1 MDAVETKHET
11 IAVNGIELAYQV
23 RGQGEPLLLLHGFFG
38 SSADW
43 VHLFDLDDLARS
55 YRLIIPDARGHGR
68 STDWA
73 ASPVP
78 FTRQCAEDI
87 RALLDHLG
95 IQRVKA
101 VGLSFGGNILLHMTT
116 STPGRVDAMVLIGAP
131 SYFPAQARAIM
142 EAISDQGRSEDEWRE
157 MRVRHPRGDEQIR
170 ALSGIVRGFATSHD
184 DMSFTPPRLATIT
197 ARTLIV
203 IGDRD
208 ALYPL
213 EIFVEQ
219 YRVIPRAALMVI
231 PEGNHDAVFRQARP
245 DFVRAALAF
254 LRG

>member
-1 MDAVETKHET
+1 MSATETRHET

-43 VHLFDLDDLARS
+43 VHLFDLDELARG
-55 YRLIIPDARGHGR
+55 YRLIMPDARGHGR
-68 STDWA
+68 STNPGW
-73 ASPVP
+73 SSGP
-78 FTRQCAEDI
+78 FTRQCADDL

-95 IQRVKA
+95 LQCVKA
-101 VGLSFGGNILLHMTT
+101 VGLSFGGNTLLHLATA
-116 STPGRVDAMVLIGAP
+116 SPARIEAMVLIGAP

-142 EAISDQGRSEDEWRE
+142 AAVSDEARSDDEWRE
-157 MRVRHPRGDEQIR
+157 MRARHPRGDEQIR
-170 ALSGIVRGFATSHD
+170 ALSRLARGFARSHD
-184 DMSFTPPRLATIT
+184 DMSFTPPLLATVE

-203 IGDRD
+203 TGDRD

-213 EIFVEQ
+213 EIFVDQ
-219 YRVIPRAALMVI
+219 YRAIPRAALMVI

>member
-1 MDAVETKHET
+1 MNAAETRHEI

-38 SSADW
+38 SSGDW
-43 VHLFDLDDLARS
+43 VHLLNLDELARHH
-55 YRLIIPDARGHGR
+55 RIILPDARGHGR
-68 STDWA
+68 STNPGGA
-73 ASPVP
+73 L
-78 FTRQCAEDI
+78 THRQCAEDT

-95 IQRVKA
+95 VDRVKA
-101 VGLSFGGNILLHMTT
+101 IGLSLGGNTLLHVATAA
-116 STPGRVDAMVLIGAP
+116 PARVEAMVLIGAP

-142 EAISDQGRSEDEWRE
+142 SAVSDQGRSEDDWQE
-157 MRVRHPRGDEQIR
+157 MRARHPQGDDQIR
-170 ALSGIVRGFATSHD
+170 ALWRVARGFATSHD
-184 DMSFTPPRLATIT
+184 DMSFTPPLLATIT

-203 IGDRD
+203 TGDRD

-219 YRVIPRAALMVI
+219 YGAIPSSALMVI
-231 PEGNHDAVFRQARP
+231 PNGGHDAVFRQARP